1 MTEAAPPGPMDP
13 SRPGSSPQGAG
24 LGASQG
30 PWGPRSAAAAMAA
43 AEASL
48 TGARTTSVPPV
59 SPPPPAAPTPAA
71 PTRMVFT
78 GENGEL
84 FGLLVRGYVLQV
96 LTLGL
101 YRFWFTTEIRRYYW
115 GHSFVGPEDIT
126 YTGRGMELFKGFLI
140 ALAVVLP
147 IQLGAFLV
155 LLGLP
160 QAELIVSGTVF
171 LAYALLGQFAVY
183 AGRRY
188 RLTRTSFRGLRLRM
202 TGSAWSYAF
211 RAFGLWIFVVL
222 SLGLFYP
229 WATAAMERMKMRN
242 TWYGDVQGDFTGEPI
257 VLFRRGIVLWLIAL
271 ALPVASVISII
282 ASVPPEAWDALWLW
296 LDGSSSRVSTVVRLA
311 IAAVAGVGLLTIVIP
326 ILLFPAFQAIAFRWR
341 MEGTRIGGA
350 SFTSRFTIGAS
361 YRVYLLGAMAL
372 FGVLI
377 LLGIVSAIGFG
388 GIATVAIL
396 RGGDGVSST
405 TAGIIGGLLVVV
417 AYLVLFG
424 TMWIAKQL
432 LIDLRLQ
439 RARLSSLAVVNLAA
453 LDHARANN
461 VDASAMGDSL
471 GSAVDFGFST

>member
-1 MTEAAPPGPMDP
+1 M
-13 SRPGSSPQGAG
+13 GS
-24 LGASQG
+24 
-30 PWGPRSAAAAMAA
+30 
-43 AEASL
+43 
-48 TGARTTSVPPV
+48 
-59 SPPPPAAPTPAA
+59 PPPAAPAA
-71 PTRMVFT
+71 AAATRMVFT
-78 GENGEL
+78 GQGGEL

-96 LTLGL
+96 ITLGL

-115 GHSFVGPEDIT
+115 GHSFVGAEDIT

-147 IQLGAFLV
+147 IQVAAFLI

-160 QAELIVSGTVF
+160 QAEMVVSATVF

-211 RAFGLWIFVVL
+211 RAFGLWILVVL

-229 WATAAMERMKMRN
+229 WATASMERMKMRN
-242 TWYGDVQGDFTGEPI
+242 TWYGDVPGDFTGSPL
-257 VLFRRGIVLWLIAL
+257 VLFRRGILLWLMAL
-271 ALPVASVISII
+271 ALPVLGVVSLI

-296 LDGSSSRVSTVVRLA
+296 LDGSSARIPTAVGLA
-311 IAAVAGVGLLTIVIP
+311 IAALTGIGLLTIIVP
-326 ILLFPAFQAIAFRWR
+326 ILLFPAFQAITFRWR

-350 SFTSRFTIGAS
+350 SFTSGFTVGAS
-361 YRVYLLGAMAL
+361 YRVYLLGAVAL

-388 GIATVAIL
+388 GIATVAVL
-396 RGGDGVSST
+396 RGGDGFDST
-405 TAGIIGGLLVVV
+405 TAGVIGIVLVAL
-417 AYLVLFG
+417 AYLILFG

-439 RARLSSLAVVNLAA
+439 RARLASLAVVNLAA
-453 LDHARANN
+453 LDNARANN

>member
-13 SRPGSSPQGAG
+13 SRPGPAPQAG
-24 LGASQG
+24 PHAGSQG

-43 AEASL
+43 AEATLAS
-48 TGARTTSVPPV
+48 RPTSVPPV
-59 SPPPPAAPTPAA
+59 GAVPHPAPPAAAT
-71 PTRMVFT
+71 TRMIFT
-78 GENGEL
+78 GQGGEL

-115 GHSFVGPEDIT
+115 GHSFIGPEDIT

-147 IQLGAFLV
+147 IQVMAFLV
-155 LLGLP
+155 ILGLP
-160 QAELIVSGTVF
+160 QADMIVSATVF

-211 RAFGLWIFVVL
+211 KAFGLWILVIL
-222 SLGLFYP
+222 SIGLFYP
-229 WATAAMERMKMRN
+229 WAAAAMERMKMRN
-242 TWYGDVQGDFTGEPI
+242 TWYGDIQGDFTGSPM

-271 ALPVASVISII
+271 GLPLIVLVSVV
-282 ASVPPEAWDALWLW
+282 ASVPPEAWDALSLW
-296 LDGSSSRVSTVVRLA
+296 SDGSGSRVSSAVGLA
-311 IAAVAGVGLLTIVIP
+311 IAALTGVGLFTIGIP
-326 ILLFPAFQAIAFRWR
+326 ILLFPAFQAITFRWR
-341 MEGTRIGGA
+341 MEGTRLGGA
-350 SFTSRFTIGAS
+350 SFTSGFTVGTA
-361 YRVYLLGAMAL
+361 YRVYIVGAIAL
-372 FGVLI
+372 FGVLV
-377 LLGIVSAIGFG
+377 LLGIVSAIGVG
-388 GIATVAIL
+388 GVATVAVV
-396 RGGDGVSST
+396 RGGEGFDSV
-405 TAGIIGGLLVVV
+405 TAGIVGALLIAL

-424 TMWIAKQL
+424 TLWIAKQL

-439 RARLSSLAVVNLAA
+439 RARLASLAVVNLAA

-471 GSAVDFGFST
+471 GDAVDFGFST